1 MSVAH
6 HESVRVLHADSEP
19 DFADLAAMHLE
30 REREAFDV
38 CTATSA
44 TEGLDRLAREDVDCI
59 VSDYDMPGMDGLD
72 FLEAVREEY
81 PDLPFILFT
90 GRGSEEIASEAISA
104 GVTEYLNKGT
114 GTDQYTVLANRI
126 DNAVEEYRAERELI
140 ETDQVVR
147 TILDSLPLVLYTLD
161 EEGRFTRS
169 RGKAL
174 ETIGLEPG
182 EVVGR
187 SVHEVFGDFPEII
200 EHCERAFDG
209 ELVEE
214 VVEVGDTVFRSWY
227 QPLRDEDGDVVGV
240 VGLSTDVT
248 ERERREDELEWKTA
262 ALDNAPIGITMT
274 DPAQEDN
281 PLVFVN
287 EHFCAQ
293 TGYTEEEVLG
303 RNCRLLQGEETDPEP
318 VARLREGIEAKE
330 PVTTELRN
338 YRKDGTA
345 FWNELLIAP
354 ISLGDG
360 RGERYVGFQRD
371 VTERV
376 NRKRE
381 LKRQNQRLDEFASIV
396 AHDLR
401 NPLSVA
407 RGRLEMGRETGD
419 DEHFEA
425 IAGAHDRMNQL
436 IEDIL
441 TLAQEGR
448 TVIEADECLLAAVA
462 GRAWSLVETGD
473 ATLEFEGVTRIT
485 ASEGR
490 LCELFENLFRNAI
503 EHGGEDVSVRVGPLD
518 DSGFYVADDGLG
530 IPPDDREEV
539 FETDYTTADEGTG
552 FGLAIVTQIA
562 DAHDWET
569 RVTESDEGGARFE
582 FATPGPS

>member
-44 TEGLDRLAREDVDCI
+44 TEGLDRLAGEDIDCI

-104 GVTEYLNKGT
+104 GVTDYLNKGT

-126 DNAVEEYRAERELI
+126 DNAVEKYRAERELI
-140 ETDQVVR
+140 ETDQAVR

-161 EEGRFTRS
+161 GEGRFTRS
-169 RGKAL
+169 QGKAL

-182 EVVGR
+182 EIVGR
-187 SVHEVFGDFPEII
+187 SVFEVFEGFPEII
-200 EHCERAFDG
+200 EHYERAFDG

-345 FWNELLIAP
+345 FWNELLVAP
-354 ISLGDG
+354 ISLDDG
-360 RGERYVGFQRD
+360 RSERYVGFQRD

-441 TLAQEGR
+441 MLAREGR

-539 FETDYTTADEGTG
+539 FETNYTTADEGTG

>member
-6 HESVRVLHADSEP
+6 HELVRVLHADSEP

-44 TEGLDRLAREDVDCI
+44 TEGLDRLAREDIDCI

-72 FLEAVREEY
+72 FLEVVREEY

-114 GTDQYTVLANRI
+114 GTDQYTVLADRI
-126 DNAVEEYRAERELI
+126 ANTVEKYRAERELI

-169 RGKAL
+169 QGKAL

-187 SVHEVFGDFPEII
+187 SVFEVFEGFPEII
-200 EHCERAFDG
+200 DHYERAFDG
-209 ELVEE
+209 ELVEK

-227 QPLRDEDGDVVGV
+227 QPLRNENGDVVGV

-318 VARLREGIEAKE
+318 VAQLREGIEAKE

-338 YRKDGTA
+338 YRKGGTA

-441 TLAQEGR
+441 MLAREGR

-503 EHGGEDVSVRVGPLD
+503 EHGGEEVSVRVGPLD

-539 FETDYTTADEGTG
+539 FETNYTTADEGTG

>member
-44 TEGLDRLAREDVDCI
+44 TEGLDRLAEEDIDCI

-72 FLEAVREEY
+72 FLEVVREEY

-169 RGKAL
+169 QGKAL

-200 EHCERAFDG
+200 DNCERAFDG

-214 VVEVGDTVFRSWY
+214 VVGVGDTVFRSWY
-227 QPLRDEDGDVVGV
+227 QPLRDENGDVVGV

-318 VARLREGIEAKE
+318 VAQLREGIEAKE

-441 TLAQEGR
+441 MLAREGR

>member
-1 MSVAH
+1 MSAAH

-38 CTATSA
+38 CTATSV
-44 TEGLDRLAREDVDCI
+44 TEGLDRLAREDIDCI

-104 GVTEYLNKGT
+104 GVTDYLNKGT

-169 RGKAL
+169 QGKAL

-200 EHCERAFDG
+200 DNCERAFDG

-240 VGLSTDVT
+240 VSLSVDVT
-248 ERERREDELEWKTA
+248 KRERREDELEWKTA

-345 FWNELLIAP
+345 FWNELLVAP

-441 TLAQEGR
+441 MLAREGR

-539 FETDYTTADEGTG
+539 FETNYTTADEGTG

-569 RVTESDEGGARFE
+569 RVTESDRGGARFE

>member
-44 TEGLDRLAREDVDCI
+44 TEGLDRLAGEEIDCI

-126 DNAVEEYRAERELI
+126 ANAVEKYRAERELI

-169 RGKAL
+169 QGKAL

-200 EHCERAFDG
+200 DNCERAFDG

-214 VVEVGDTVFRSWY
+214 VVAVGDTVFRSWY
-227 QPLRDEDGDVVGV
+227 QPLRNENGDIVGV

-262 ALDNAPIGITMT
+262 ALDNAPVGITMT

-318 VARLREGIEAKE
+318 VAQLREGIEAKE

-345 FWNELLIAP
+345 FWNELLVAP
-354 ISLGDG
+354 ISLDDG
-360 RGERYVGFQRD
+360 RSERYVGFQRD

-441 TLAQEGR
+441 TLAREGR

-539 FETDYTTADEGTG
+539 FETNYTTADEGTG

>member
-1 MSVAH
+1 MSAAH

-44 TEGLDRLAREDVDCI
+44 TEGLDRLAGEDIDCI

-72 FLEAVREEY
+72 FLEVVREEY

-126 DNAVEEYRAERELI
+126 ANTVEKYRAERELI

-169 RGKAL
+169 QGKAL

-262 ALDNAPIGITMT
+262 ALDNAPVGITMT

-338 YRKDGTA
+338 YRKDGTV

-354 ISLGDG
+354 INLDDG
-360 RGERYVGFQRD
+360 RSGRCVGFQRD

-441 TLAQEGR
+441 TLAREGR

-473 ATLEFEGVTRIT
+473 ATLEFESVTRIT

-503 EHGGEDVSVRVGPLD
+503 EHGGEEVSVRVGPLD

>member
-44 TEGLDRLAREDVDCI
+44 TEGLDRLAREDIDCI

-126 DNAVEEYRAERELI
+126 DNAVEEYRAERKLI
-140 ETDQVVR
+140 ETDQAVR
-147 TILDSLPLVLYTLD
+147 TILDSLPFVLYTLD
-161 EEGRFTRS
+161 GEGRFTRS
-169 RGKAL
+169 QGKAL

-182 EVVGR
+182 EIVGR
-187 SVHEVFGDFPEII
+187 SVFEVFEGFPEII
-200 EHCERAFDG
+200 DHYERAFDG

-240 VGLSTDVT
+240 VSLSVDVT

-338 YRKDGTA
+338 YRKDGTV

-354 ISLGDG
+354 INLDDG
-360 RGERYVGFQRD
+360 RSERYVGFQRD

-407 RGRLEMGRETGD
+407 QGRLEMGRETGD

-441 TLAQEGR
+441 MLAREGR

-518 DSGFYVADDGLG
+518 GSGFYVADDGLG
-530 IPPDDREEV
+530 ILPDDREEV

-582 FATPGPS
+582 FATSEPS

>member
-44 TEGLDRLAREDVDCI
+44 TEGLDRLAEEDIDCI

-114 GTDQYTVLANRI
+114 GPDQYTVLANRI

-169 RGKAL
+169 QGKAL

-182 EVVGR
+182 EIVGR
-187 SVHEVFGDFPEII
+187 SVFEVFEGSPEII
-200 EHCERAFDG
+200 DHCERAFDG

-345 FWNELLIAP
+345 FWNELLVAP
-354 ISLGDG
+354 ISLDDG
-360 RGERYVGFQRD
+360 RSERYVGFQRD

-569 RVTESDEGGARFE
+569 RVTESDRGGARFE

>member
-44 TEGLDRLAREDVDCI
+44 TEGLDRLAGEDIDCI

-126 DNAVEEYRAERELI
+126 ANTVEKYRAERELI

-161 EEGRFTRS
+161 GEGRFTRS
-169 RGKAL
+169 QGKAL

-182 EVVGR
+182 EIVGR
-187 SVHEVFGDFPEII
+187 SVFEVFEGFPEII

-214 VVEVGDTVFRSWY
+214 VVAVGDTVFRSWY

-318 VARLREGIEAKE
+318 VAQLREGIEAKE

-441 TLAQEGR
+441 TLAREGR

-539 FETDYTTADEGTG
+539 FETNYTTADEGTG

>member
-1 MSVAH
+1 
-6 HESVRVLHADSEP
+6 
-19 DFADLAAMHLE
+19 
-30 REREAFDV
+30 
-38 CTATSA
+38 
-44 TEGLDRLAREDVDCI
+44 
-59 VSDYDMPGMDGLD
+59 
-72 FLEAVREEY
+72 
-81 PDLPFILFT
+81 
-90 GRGSEEIASEAISA
+90 
-104 GVTEYLNKGT
+104 
-114 GTDQYTVLANRI
+114 
-126 DNAVEEYRAERELI
+126 
-140 ETDQVVR
+140 
-147 TILDSLPLVLYTLD
+147 
-161 EEGRFTRS
+161 
-169 RGKAL
+169 
-174 ETIGLEPG
+174 
-182 EVVGR
+182 
-187 SVHEVFGDFPEII
+187 VHEVFGDFPEII
-200 EHCERAFDG
+200 DNCERAFDG

-214 VVEVGDTVFRSWY
+214 VVAVGDTVFRSWY
-227 QPLRDEDGDVVGV
+227 QPLRNENGDVVGV

-441 TLAQEGR
+441 TLAREGR

>member
-1 MSVAH
+1 MSAAH

-44 TEGLDRLAREDVDCI
+44 TEGLDRLAGEDIDCI

-126 DNAVEEYRAERELI
+126 ANTVEKYRAERELI

-147 TILDSLPLVLYTLD
+147 TVLDSLPLVLYTLD

-169 RGKAL
+169 QGKAL

-187 SVHEVFGDFPEII
+187 SVFEVFEGFPEII
-200 EHCERAFDG
+200 DNCERAFDG

-345 FWNELLIAP
+345 FWNELLVAP

-441 TLAQEGR
+441 MLAREGR

>member
-1 MSVAH
+1 MSAAH
-6 HESVRVLHADSEP
+6 HESVRVLHADDEP
-19 DFADLAAMHLE
+19 DFADLTAMHLE
-30 REREAFDV
+30 RERDDFEV
-38 CTATSA
+38 VTATSA
-44 TEGLDRLAREDVDCI
+44 TEGLEHLAESDIDCI
-59 VSDYDMPGMDGLD
+59 VSDYDMPGMDGLE

-104 GVTEYLNKGT
+104 GVTDYLNKGT
-114 GTDQYTVLANRI
+114 GTDQYTVLADRI
-126 DNAVEEYRAERELI
+126 ANTVEKYRAERELI
-140 ETDQVVR
+140 ETDQAVR

-161 EEGRFTRS
+161 GEGRFTRS
-169 RGKAL
+169 QGKAL

-200 EHCERAFDG
+200 DNCERAFDG

-227 QPLRDEDGDVVGV
+227 QPLRNEDGDVVGV
-240 VGLSTDVT
+240 VSLSVDVT
-248 ERERREDELEWKTA
+248 KRERREDELEWKTA

-318 VARLREGIEAKE
+318 VAQLREGIEAKE

-354 ISLGDG
+354 ISLDDG

-376 NRKRE
+376 SRKRE

>member
-44 TEGLDRLAREDVDCI
+44 TEGLDRLAEEDIDCI

-126 DNAVEEYRAERELI
+126 DNAVEKYRAERELI

-147 TILDSLPLVLYTLD
+147 TVLDSLPLVLYTLD

-169 RGKAL
+169 QGKAL

-182 EVVGR
+182 EIVGR
-187 SVHEVFGDFPEII
+187 SVFEVFEGFPEII
-200 EHCERAFDG
+200 DHYERAFDG

-214 VVEVGDTVFRSWY
+214 VVAVGDTVFRSWY

-345 FWNELLIAP
+345 YWNELLVAP
-354 ISLGDG
+354 ISLDDG
-360 RGERYVGFQRD
+360 RSERYVGFQRD

-441 TLAQEGR
+441 MLAREGR